1 MSVLIV
7 SPFTQDHLFLT
18 AVLDRMAVPV
28 RTART
33 CNQAIQALRSQPAT
47 LVVYEEDLPDGNW
60 RRILEE
66 TDQWMS
72 PPLLIVISRFAD
84 EQLWAEVL
92 NLGGYD
98 VLVKPFDEEETERV
112 LQAACRRAGQSTV
125 SAPAA

>member
-1 MSVLIV
+1 VSVLIV
-7 SPFTQDHLFLT
+7 SPFTQDHVFLT

-33 CNQAIQALRSQPAT
+33 CAQAIQALRSQPAT

-112 LQAACRRAGQSTV
+112 LEAACRRARQATV
-125 SAPAA
+125 SAA